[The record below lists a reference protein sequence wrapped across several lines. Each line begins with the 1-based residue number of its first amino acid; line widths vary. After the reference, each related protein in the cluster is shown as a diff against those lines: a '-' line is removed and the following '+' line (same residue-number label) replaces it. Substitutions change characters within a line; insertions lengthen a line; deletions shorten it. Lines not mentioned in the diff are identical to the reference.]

1 MVTQVAARSKKAAT
15 PAASA
20 PSPAKKAATKT
31 PARAGRS
38 STRAAAALQAKPA
51 TVRPSAGGRAKSSP
65 IRDQVIAFKREQILT
80 EAVDLFYELGYQR
93 TSLDMVAERLG
104 VTKPFIYYHFK
115 DKAEIL
121 FEIGRRSIVQAN
133 NALKGALSTPGKPA
147 VRLYHTI
154 AAMTRSVLESSRHT
168 AIFFREEKN
177 FSDADRKVLHEMHSE
192 FDQMLVKLLAEGCKT
207 GEFKVADPALCSLA
221 IAGAVGWG
229 YIWFRPNGRLGV
241 DDIAAQMATMV
252 MQMVGAAPKDYA
264 SAVAAA

>member
-1 MVTQVAARSKKAAT
+1 MVTHAAARSKKAAT
-15 PAASA
+15 PAKKNV
-20 PSPAKKAATKT
+20 AKM
-31 PARAGRS
+31 PARASHS
-38 STRAAAALQAKPA
+38 STRAATKI
-51 TVRPSAGGRAKSSP
+51 TVRPTAVGRAKSSP

-177 FSDADRKVLHEMHSE
+177 FSETDRAVLHKMHGE
-192 FDQMLVKLLAEGCKT
+192 FDQMLVKLLEEGCKT
-207 GEFKVADPALCSLA
+207 GEFKIADPALCSLA
-221 IAGAVGWG
+221 IAGSVGWG
-229 YIWFRPNGRLGV
+229 YIWFRPNGRLSV

-264 SAVAAA
+264 SAVEAA

>member
-1 MVTQVAARSKKAAT
+1 MVTQAAARSKNANT
-15 PAASA
+15 PATRTA
-20 PSPAKKAATKT
+20 SPAKKAT
-31 PARAGRS
+31 PKSTARATAVGR
-38 STRAAAALQAKPA
+38 P
-51 TVRPSAGGRAKSSP
+51 KSSP
-65 IRDQVIAFKREQILT
+65 IRDQVIAFKREQILN
-80 EAVDLFYELGYQR
+80 EAVELFYQLGYQH

-177 FSDADRKVLHEMHSE
+177 FSDTDRAVLHEMHSE
-192 FDQMLVKLLAEGCKT
+192 FDKMLVKLLEEGCKT

-229 YIWFRPNGRLGV
+229 YIWYRPNGRLSV
-241 DDIAAQMATMV
+241 DEIAEQMAQMV

-264 SAVAAA
+264 SAMAAA

>member
-1 MVTQVAARSKKAAT
+1 MVTKAGTRSKGASTKA
-15 PAASA
+15 SHS
-20 PSPAKKAATKT
+20 PSKLPTSK
-31 PARAGRS
+31 S
-38 STRAAAALQAKPA
+38 STRP
-51 TVRPSAGGRAKSSP
+51 TAGSRKRTSP
-65 IRDQVIAFKREQILT
+65 IREQVIAFKREQILT

-133 NALKGALSTPGKPA
+133 QVLKGALSTPGKPS

-154 AAMTRSVLESSRHT
+154 VAMTRSVLESSRHT

-177 FSDADRKVLHEMHSE
+177 FSDADRAVLHKMHGE
-192 FDQMLVKLLAEGCKT
+192 FDQMLVKLLEEGCKT
-207 GEFKVADPALCSLA
+207 GEFKVADPALCSLS

-229 YIWFRPNGRLGV
+229 YIWYRPNGRLSA
-241 DDIAAQMATMV
+241 DEIAQHMAVMV
-252 MQMVGAAPKDYA
+252 MQMVGASPRDYS
-264 SAVAAA
+264 SAQAQA

>member
-1 MVTQVAARSKKAAT
+1 M
-15 PAASA
+15 
-20 PSPAKKAATKT
+20 
-31 PARAGRS
+31 
-38 STRAAAALQAKPA
+38 
-51 TVRPSAGGRAKSSP
+51 
-65 IRDQVIAFKREQILT
+65 IAFKREQILN
-80 EAVDLFYELGYQR
+80 EAVELFYQLGYQH

-177 FSDADRKVLHEMHSE
+177 FSDADRKVLHAMHSE
-192 FDQMLVKLLAEGCKT
+192 FDQMLVKLLEEGCKS

-229 YIWFRPNGRLGV
+229 YIWYRPNGRLSV
-241 DDIAAQMATMV
+241 DEIADQLAQMV

-264 SAVAAA
+264 SAMAAA

>member
-1 MVTQVAARSKKAAT
+1 MPSQVTTRGKKAVVPT
-15 PAASA
+15 KSAASKA
-20 PSPAKKAATKT
+20 SGAKKK
-31 PARAGRS
+31 
-38 STRAAAALQAKPA
+38 STRA
-51 TVRPSAGGRAKSSP
+51 TVDGRTKSSP

-80 EAVDLFYELGYQR
+80 EALELFYELGYQR

-133 NALKGALSTPGKPA
+133 NALKGALAMPGKPA
-147 VRLYHTI
+147 IRLYHTI

-177 FSDADRKVLHEMHSE
+177 FSEADRKVLHEMHSE
-192 FDQMLVKLLAEGCKT
+192 FDRMLVKLLEEGCKT
-207 GEFKVADPALCSLA
+207 GDFKVADPALCSLA
-221 IAGAVGWG
+221 IAGAIGWG
-229 YIWFRPNGRLGV
+229 YIWYRPNGRLSV
-241 DDIAAQMATMV
+241 DEIAAQMAIMV

-264 SAVAAA
+264 NAVAAN

>member
-1 MVTQVAARSKKAAT
+1 MTLTPGTQRNPTMVTRAAAKTKKAIT
-15 PAASA
+15 PATRTT
-20 PSPAKKAATKT
+20 SPAKKAASKST
-31 PARAGRS
+31 ARA
-38 STRAAAALQAKPA
+38 TA
-51 TVRPSAGGRAKSSP
+51 VGRAKSSP
-65 IRDQVIAFKREQILT
+65 IRDQVIAFKREQILN
-80 EAVDLFYELGYQR
+80 EAVELFYQLGYQH

-177 FSDADRKVLHEMHSE
+177 FSDADRKVLHAMHSE
-192 FDQMLVKLLAEGCKT
+192 FDQMLVKLLEEGCKS

-229 YIWFRPNGRLGV
+229 YIWYRPNGRLSV
-241 DDIAAQMATMV
+241 DEIADQLAQMV

-264 SAVAAA
+264 SAMAAA

>member
-1 MVTQVAARSKKAAT
+1 MVSQVAARAKRTAAPSRTAALKT
-15 PAASA
+15 PA
-20 PSPAKKAATKT
+20 AKKAASQNSRNAKAQTAPLPTK
-31 PARAGRS
+31 AS
-38 STRAAAALQAKPA
+38 I
-51 TVRPSAGGRAKSSP
+51 RPTAGGRAKSSP

-80 EAVDLFYELGYQR
+80 EAVALFYELGYQR

-133 NALKGALSTPGKPA
+133 NALKGALATPGKPA
-147 VRLYHTI
+147 ARLYHTI
-154 AAMTRSVLESSRHT
+154 AAMTRTVLESSRHT

-177 FSDADRKVLHEMHSE
+177 FSETDRKVLHEMHSE
-192 FDQMLVKLLAEGCKT
+192 FDQMLVKLLEEGCKT
-207 GEFKVADPALCSLA
+207 GEFKVADPGLCSLA

-229 YIWFRPNGRLGV
+229 YIWFRPNGRLSI
-241 DDIAAQMATMV
+241 DEIAEQMATMV

-264 SAVAAA
+264 SAVAAK

>member
-1 MVTQVAARSKKAAT
+1 MVTHAAARSKKAAT
-15 PAASA
+15 QAASA
-20 PSPAKKAATKT
+20 PAPAKKSVATT

-38 STRAAAALQAKPA
+38 STRAPATTQAKP

-241 DDIAAQMATMV
+241 DEIAAQMATMV